1 MIAKLRQCG
10 VLTLGLALMAPLVT
24 VAQEGLDESPER
36 VYSTI
41 IDRNPFG
48 LKPPPPPP
56 PPAEEIEPPEVKD
69 LEIKLTGITSFGV
82 KRAYFMVTT
91 LKDKTTDYY
100 ALGEAEKVDALEV
113 LQIDDV
119 NRNVRIRK
127 SGVETLMSFVSHGIP
142 APAGAGPQ
150 KTTPGVPGGARITVP
165 GGVPNPAG
173 GQPNRTVSGGSP
185 FQSIRSIPT
194 RAVRGQSNSSAGSIA
209 SRYGLQQNRSSNVP
223 TPQTSDNQLSSEE
236 QALLLELNK
245 VANPNI
251 ILPPTPGIPQMGPP
265 GGGGLPALPGQ

>member
-1 MIAKLRQCG
+1 MIAKLRHCG
-10 VLTLGLALMAPLVT
+10 VLTLGLALMAPLGA
-24 VAQEGLDESPER
+24 VAQESLDESPER

-56 PPAEEIEPPEVKD
+56 PPAEEVAPPEVKD
-69 LEIKLTGITSFGV
+69 VEIKLTGITSFGV

-91 LKDKTTDYY
+91 LKDKATDYY
-100 ALGEAEKVDALEV
+100 ALGEAEKVEELEV

-142 APAGAGPQ
+142 APAGAAPQ
-150 KTTPGVPGGARITVP
+150 KTVPGVPGGARITVP
-165 GGVPNPAG
+165 GGVPTPAG
-173 GQPNRTVSGGSP
+173 GQDNGTAGANVR
-185 FQSIRSIPT
+185 SIRSIPT
-194 RAVRGQSNSSAGSIA
+194 RAVRGQSNSSVGSIP
-209 SRYGLQQNRSSNVP
+209 SRYGLQENRSTNVP

-251 ILPPTPGIPQMGPP
+251 ILPPTPGIPQGPP
-265 GGGGLPALPGQ
+265 GIGLLPALPGQ